1 MGLCKPV
8 VLATAVSVCLF
19 VCLVAGADAAWAA
32 NTCQWTGAGADSK
45 WSTAANWI
53 DCGGGHPQSGDAL
66 YFLDGAAQP
75 ANENDIAGLSSSVI
89 LITGRG
95 AAPAQAHWNIT
106 GAPLTITGGLAASS
120 PPDNGGV
127 GPAFLAP
134 VTIGGTQ
141 SFFNASAGP
150 NTADFQ
156 IGDVRLTTGFT
167 LTFELDDSVRV
178 TGVISGD
185 GAIVKKG
192 DGLLTL
198 SNDGNTFTGSIT
210 ITQGTLFANASHAL
224 GAGANKPNDSTH
236 VQTGASLV
244 FGNVVCDEY
253 LFAEGGSIGTAQ
265 GAGATLTGDI
275 NVLVPP
281 LPLLPA
287 LSGTLT
293 IAGRI
298 STLAPGSV
306 VQTGGG
312 TVRLSNPANQ
322 IPLYSIDSGKLLIV
336 AQGALPSSAMV
347 TVAAS
352 ISGATLD
359 LNGFDTTIGNFSG
372 HAGGHVELG
381 SRTLT
386 ITQSQADQFLGT
398 IGGSG
403 NIIKAGSADLTFAG
417 LVSNTY
423 AGTTTVQAGSLTLQ
437 KTGGAKAIAGPIVV
451 NGTLTLAG
459 DSQIENTA
467 PMTVNASGLFLMNGH
482 KQTIGSLAG
491 SGSVQI
497 GNGTLT
503 TGANDTSTTFDGT
516 IGGVHDTANPTRLVK
531 VGDGTWTLTG
541 RDAPTDRTVINRG
554 TLIVDGSLNGSDVIA
569 QGGTL
574 GGTGLIFDTDGVNT
588 FVSETTIG
596 SGAISPGHSP
606 GVLHADDVEIGSTAT
621 YVVELAGT
629 SPGVGYDQL
638 ALTGNLT
645 VDLGATLQVTRG
657 VFAPS
662 AGTKFTIVSVASG
675 HSVTGT
681 FNGLPEGGMLTIGG
695 QKFGITY
702 HGGAGSDVVLT
713 ALESPPALKY
723 YLSEG
728 ATGGFFD
735 EDILIANPNDVNAP
749 LTLTFFKE
757 TGEQVMTTQTLPGR
771 SQVTVHVDKIPGL
784 EQTAVSTQVSSDQAL
799 PLIVE
804 RSMFWDAS
812 YYAGHTGSAVD
823 APSQDWLFAEG
834 SQGFFQTFVLVINPN
849 PTATTV
855 TFTFFLENDAP
866 VVKTVP
872 LGATSRLT
880 VDVGSFAEL
889 ANRSFGISVHATQP
903 IMAERSMY
911 FGTTPTRLWSGGH
924 ESAGVTSA
932 STHWFLAEG
941 ATGGFFDTFILL
953 SNPNNTTAS
962 VTLQYLLDTGETIT
976 VPKTIAANARL
987 TTNIEAED
995 DVRLHNAAVSTVV
1008 TSDVPIIA
1016 ERSMYWPGAAVPWGE
1031 GHNSFGVVDSFT
1043 RWGLAE
1049 GRVGGPLNFHTYIL
1063 LANPTANAANVTV
1076 TYLREGAAAVAKTYT
1091 VPPTSRYNID
1101 ASSVTEL
1108 HEEGF
1113 GALIEVTNGVKI
1125 VVERSMYWDSNGFF
1139 WSGGT
1144 NATGTPLPF

>member
-156 IGDVRLTTGFT
+156 IGDVRLTNGFT

-224 GAGANKPNDSTH
+224 GAGANNPNDSTH

-459 DSQIENTA
+459 DSQI
-467 PMTVNASGLFLMNGH
+467 
-482 KQTIGSLAG
+482 
-491 SGSVQI
+491 
-497 GNGTLT
+497 
-503 TGANDTSTTFDGT
+503 
-516 IGGVHDTANPTRLVK
+516 
-531 VGDGTWTLTG
+531 
-541 RDAPTDRTVINRG
+541 
-554 TLIVDGSLNGSDVIA
+554 
-569 QGGTL
+569 
-574 GGTGLIFDTDGVNT
+574 
-588 FVSETTIG
+588 
-596 SGAISPGHSP
+596 
-606 GVLHADDVEIGSTAT
+606 
-621 YVVELAGT
+621 
-629 SPGVGYDQL
+629 
-638 ALTGNLT
+638 
-645 VDLGATLQVTRG
+645 
-657 VFAPS
+657 
-662 AGTKFTIVSVASG
+662 
-675 HSVTGT
+675 
-681 FNGLPEGGMLTIGG
+681 
-695 QKFGITY
+695 
-702 HGGAGSDVVLT
+702 
-713 ALESPPALKY
+713 
-723 YLSEG
+723 
-728 ATGGFFD
+728 
-735 EDILIANPNDVNAP
+735 
-749 LTLTFFKE
+749 
-757 TGEQVMTTQTLPGR
+757 
-771 SQVTVHVDKIPGL
+771 
-784 EQTAVSTQVSSDQAL
+784 
-799 PLIVE
+799 
-804 RSMFWDAS
+804 
-812 YYAGHTGSAVD
+812 
-823 APSQDWLFAEG
+823 
-834 SQGFFQTFVLVINPN
+834 
-849 PTATTV
+849 
-855 TFTFFLENDAP
+855 
-866 VVKTVP
+866 
-872 LGATSRLT
+872 
-880 VDVGSFAEL
+880 
-889 ANRSFGISVHATQP
+889 
-903 IMAERSMY
+903 
-911 FGTTPTRLWSGGH
+911 
-924 ESAGVTSA
+924 
-932 STHWFLAEG
+932 
-941 ATGGFFDTFILL
+941 
-953 SNPNNTTAS
+953 
-962 VTLQYLLDTGETIT
+962 
-976 VPKTIAANARL
+976 
-987 TTNIEAED
+987 
-995 DVRLHNAAVSTVV
+995 
-1008 TSDVPIIA
+1008 
-1016 ERSMYWPGAAVPWGE
+1016 
-1031 GHNSFGVVDSFT
+1031 
-1043 RWGLAE
+1043 
-1049 GRVGGPLNFHTYIL
+1049 
-1063 LANPTANAANVTV
+1063 
-1076 TYLREGAAAVAKTYT
+1076 
-1091 VPPTSRYNID
+1091 
-1101 ASSVTEL
+1101 
-1108 HEEGF
+1108 
-1113 GALIEVTNGVKI
+1113 
-1125 VVERSMYWDSNGFF
+1125 
-1139 WSGGT
+1139 
-1144 NATGTPLPF
+1144 